1 MNTAAEMPAR
11 IRELW
16 TDWYPDDRKWL
27 EDFREALRSG
37 YDKAVR
43 RAVLF
48 GSKARGDSNEDSDI
62 DVLVIVD
69 DKAAA
74 TKEELIDVGARL
86 SATSMA
92 MPSVLPLTEAE
103 WARLGGAR
111 ANLYSEVEQQGVSL
125 F

>member
-16 TDWYPDDRKWL
+16 TDWHPDERKWL

-37 YDKAVR
+37 YHKAVR

-48 GSKARGDSNEDSDI
+48 GSKARGDWNEDSDI

-69 DKAAA
+69 NKAGA
-74 TKEELIDVGARL
+74 TKEELIDVSARL

-92 MPSVLPLTEAE
+92 MPSVLPQTEAE
-103 WARLGGAR
+103 WAQLGGAR

-125 F
+125 L